1 MRRRDLLSAALLASL
16 GCAKAPAPTPLD
28 EAADLIQS
36 QVDAGK
42 LTAATLAVN
51 NGGEEFRR
59 AFGEAQSE
67 DAVFLIASISKPMTA
82 TGVMLLADRGELS
95 LSDPVNKFIPEF
107 SEGDRKLITIEH
119 LLTHTSGLPDQL
131 PNNNEL
137 RSAHAPLSEFVAGA
151 VQVPLKFAPG
161 SEYSYQ
167 SMGILLAS
175 EVVQRI
181 TGLRF
186 RDFLRDEV
194 FQPLGMNQTVM
205 GLAPFELEDVMTS
218 QVEFAAAEGGAGDPS
233 TRSWDWNSPY
243 WRDLGAPWGG
253 AHSTAPDIERF
264 LRSFL
269 EPDSHIL
276 RPETVRSMTSNHT
289 PEMSA
294 ARGLGF
300 QLGSGFAAGCAD
312 STFGHGGSTGTRSW
326 CDPVRGLSCVI
337 LTTLPSRVSGELIL
351 RPVSELVSAA
361 A

>member
-1 MRRRDLLSAALLASL
+1 M
-16 GCAKAPAPTPLD
+16 KAPEPTPLD

-36 QVDAGK
+36 QVDSGD

-82 TGVMLLADRGELS
+82 TGVMILADRGELS

-137 RSAHAPLSEFVAGA
+137 RAAHAPLSEFVAGA

-186 RDFLRDEV
+186 RDFLRDQV
-194 FQPLGMNQTVM
+194 FQPLEMNQTVM

-233 TRSWDWNSPY
+233 TRSWD
-243 WRDLGAPWGG
+243 
-253 AHSTAPDIERF
+253 
-264 LRSFL
+264 
-269 EPDSHIL
+269 
-276 RPETVRSMTSNHT
+276 
-289 PEMSA
+289 
-294 ARGLGF
+294 
-300 QLGSGFAAGCAD
+300 
-312 STFGHGGSTGTRSW
+312 
-326 CDPVRGLSCVI
+326 
-337 LTTLPSRVSGELIL
+337 
-351 RPVSELVSAA
+351 
-361 A
+361 